1 MYTDPECRRGNRE
14 IEIVAP
20 EDTGGK
26 RERNEYGSQIHNTL
40 LGLFHIAASTR
51 RRVLAESTRRRVLAA
66 STFRI
71 DASEFKAG
79 NTLCVIFC
87 CCTYYCLVFV
97 GRVT

>member
-1 MYTDPECRRGNRE
+1 MHFVVAVEVYKQLAAAYNEMGINGNGPIRCQKG
-14 IEIVAP
+14 VV
-20 EDTGGK
+20 
-26 RERNEYGSQIHNTL
+26 L
-40 LGLFHIAASTR
+40 LGLFHIATSTR
-51 RRVLAESTRRRVLAA
+51 RQVLAESTRLRVLVA

-87 CCTYYCLVFV
+87 CCKYYCLVFV